1 MASLSLSCPI
11 NPTFFDPFNESLL
24 SSWILFCSNI
34 INKFYSLSEDPHTLK
49 ATKSKVI
56 IPFEIQYQRILYPTI
71 APPFLQQICL
81 DRKVLFYFF
90 FVTFHTHTRMEIK
103 RHKTLPYSA
112 KKKNLHSDGVDLT
125 CIWYVERAISNKMK
139 EKKQIFSHH
148 NALWSIKQKSEL

>member
-90 FVTFHTHTRMEIK
+90 FVTFHTHTNGN
-103 RHKTLPYSA
+103 KTTQNTALFRQ
-112 KKKNLHSDGVDLT
+112 KKKSSLWWCRSYMYM
-125 CIWYVERAISNKMK
+125 IRRASN
-139 EKKQIFSHH
+139 
-148 NALWSIKQKSEL
+148 IK